1 MTNPTPELYL
11 YVLVRTDMPSQ
22 KGGKGAA
29 QSTHAGNQFTDE
41 HIIRPLLAG
50 EKPSDD
56 VMAWRQE
63 ADGFGTT
70 ITLDIASLSDMQAVV
85 NAAQKLGFKANVTV
99 DPEYPY
105 IVDSEIYP
113 LIAPENHTAPAAF
126 IGNGKFACFRRE
138 TTTAYVFGEKDR
150 LAVLLKRFKLL
161 SND

>member
-1 MTNPTPELYL
+1 MTNPELYL
-11 YVLVRTDMPSQ
+11 YVLVRTDLSSM
-22 KGGKGAA
+22 KMGKGCAQGAHAA
-29 QSTHAGNQFTDE
+29 NQFTDE

-50 EKPSDD
+50 EKPSEG
-56 VMAWRQE
+56 VMTWRQE

-85 NAAQKLGFKANVTV
+85 SAAQKLGFKANVTV

-113 LIAPENHTAPAAF
+113 LIAPETHTAPAAF
-126 IGNGKFACFRRE
+126 IGDGKFVCFRRE
-138 TTTAYVFGEKDR
+138 TTTAYVFGEKEK